1 MRYGWLFLLAGFLLF
16 QTSTH
21 VETKAFPPPAPP
33 FDHPDLKKT
42 VKPQIPAQA
51 EPQSQESQPTYSS
64 PGKSRRL
71 FGRFRHR

>member
-1 MRYGWLFLLAGFLLF
+1 MRYGLMFLLVGFLLF

-33 FDHPDLKKT
+33 VDHPDLKKT
-42 VKPQIPAQA
+42 VKPK
-51 EPQSQESQPTYSS
+51 EPEVVQSQESQPTYSS